1 MQTFLTSVFGR
12 SNRRPETRSTGS
24 RSIRLRVEGL
34 EKRDCPAT
42 VGFIGYVLHAE
53 MKSALNQL
61 ARDGATVEVY
71 RPTVA
76 RNQLARDLVRV
87 YADAQSDASNSMV
100 SVIIDLNTL
109 RRDLISEFRICQ
121 AYRLSSSGSLLSYS
135 RFVGDLVRVT
145 YDEVTTIAFAE
156 ACASALRSQR
166 QSHPPLSLQNL
177 LSNPLSTQSDFG
189 NSLAYGTSHAVA
201 SPSFLKDVDNIYT
214 NYMNGANA
222 MLGLPTTP
230 TPYIP
235 FAPSSNSPF
244 TPIRQPVANYSP
256 YLGNSA

>member
-1 MQTFLTSVFGR
+1 MKTILTSMFGCLT
-12 SNRRPETRSTGS
+12 RRPETRSTVR
-24 RSIRLRVEGL
+24 RSVRFQVERM
-34 EKRDCPAT
+34 EQRDCPT
-42 VGFIGYVLHAE
+42 SVGFVAYGLGVE

-87 YADAQSDASNSMV
+87 YADAQSNSPTFMV
-100 SVIIDLNTL
+100 PAIIDLNTL
-109 RRDLISEFRICQ
+109 RRDLIWEFRVCQ
-121 AYRLSSSGSLLSYS
+121 AYRLSGSGSLLAYS
-135 RFVGDLVRVT
+135 KFDGDLVRVT

-156 ACASALRSQR
+156 ACASALRSQV
-166 QSHPPLSLQNL
+166 QSHPPLTLQDF
-177 LSNPLSTQSDFG
+177 LSNPLSTQSDFA
-189 NSLAYGTSHAVA
+189 NTLAYGTSQSVA

-222 MLGLPTTP
+222 FLGVAPQATP
-230 TPYIP
+230 NIP
-235 FAPSSNSPF
+235 FVPSSLSPF

-256 YLGNSA
+256 YLGL